1 MPDPHM
7 LLTARA
13 TRIVRLHPDKQLSY
27 CSIGNPILQVP
38 FIKFLSF
45 SPFEQIHRYFWCVQ
59 TYLIRSLPLHPN
71 AFH

>member
-45 SPFEQIHRYFWCVQ
+45 SPFEQIRRYF
-59 TYLIRSLPLHPN
+59 
-71 AFH
+71 